1 MKTLLILFFSLFLL
15 LSCRHTNP
23 SQATDQDD
31 MEEFVDTTPQAT
43 AIFWVDKIK
52 SKRTKREDFAVSA
65 RNVKVKVDIDS
76 AGKVEILSYVKSQ
89 DKHVRKYLQHRL
101 DIFRVTKI
109 MLDSGFVKSGV
120 QYVQLKY
127 VPERMQKYR

>member
-1 MKTLLILFFSLFLL
+1 MKQVYSFILFMKSSEIIDIYFIFVVHNIHQNHMKTLLILFFSLFLL

-52 SKRTKREDFAVSA
+52 NKRTK
-65 RNVKVKVDIDS
+65 
-76 AGKVEILSYVKSQ
+76 
-89 DKHVRKYLQHRL
+89 
-101 DIFRVTKI
+101 
-109 MLDSGFVKSGV
+109 
-120 QYVQLKY
+120 
-127 VPERMQKYR
+127 

>member
-52 SKRTKREDFAVSA
+52 NKRTK
-65 RNVKVKVDIDS
+65 
-76 AGKVEILSYVKSQ
+76 
-89 DKHVRKYLQHRL
+89 
-101 DIFRVTKI
+101 
-109 MLDSGFVKSGV
+109 
-120 QYVQLKY
+120 
-127 VPERMQKYR
+127 

>member
-1 MKTLLILFFSLFLL
+1 MKSSEIIDIYFIFVVHNIPQNHMKTLLILFFSLFLL

-52 SKRTKREDFAVSA
+52 NKRTK
-65 RNVKVKVDIDS
+65 
-76 AGKVEILSYVKSQ
+76 
-89 DKHVRKYLQHRL
+89 
-101 DIFRVTKI
+101 
-109 MLDSGFVKSGV
+109 
-120 QYVQLKY
+120 
-127 VPERMQKYR
+127 